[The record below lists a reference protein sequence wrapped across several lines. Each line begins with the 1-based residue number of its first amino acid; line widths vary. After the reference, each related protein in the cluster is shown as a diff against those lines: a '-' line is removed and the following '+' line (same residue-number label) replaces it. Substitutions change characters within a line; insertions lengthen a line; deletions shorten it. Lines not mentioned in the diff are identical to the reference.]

1 MAPVFGR
8 GRGRRCS
15 VEVGVRRAS
24 VGVGV
29 VPVFGR
35 GRSPS
40 SVGRCGGE
48 VVSIPSLQRLFD
60 RS

>member
-24 VGVGV
+24 VGAEARQR
-29 VPVFGR
+29 P
-35 GRSPS
+35 
-40 SVGRCGGE
+40 
-48 VVSIPSLQRLFD
+48 IPSLQRLFD
-60 RS
+60 RLGLEFVAAQ